1 VKKSFTEKNIMYTE
15 KSQLEA
21 LDDPKAEL
29 EKALATIKNTGS
41 SWMAH
46 FDSINKI
53 RAVIENHPNFIS

>member
-1 VKKSFTEKNIMYTE
+1 MYTE

-21 LDDPKAEL
+21 LDDPKGEL

-53 RAVIENHPNFIS
+53 RAVIENHPNVIS